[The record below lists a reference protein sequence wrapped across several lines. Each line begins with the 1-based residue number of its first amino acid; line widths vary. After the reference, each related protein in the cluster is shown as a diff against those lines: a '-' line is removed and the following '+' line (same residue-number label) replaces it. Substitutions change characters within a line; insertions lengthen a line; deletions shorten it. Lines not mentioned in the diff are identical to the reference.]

1 MILLAAKPKLS
12 QLAKKKSI
20 RYVTGVE
27 LNVTFSHPKYH
38 EGKAVSLDFLGY
50 QFDANNKALK
60 SKLGNNGKISR
71 GKSSKNPQQPECR
84 I

>member
-1 MILLAAKPKLS
+1 M
-12 QLAKKKSI
+12 AKKEDV

-50 QFDANNKALK
+50 QFDPNNKALE
-60 SKLGNNGKISR
+60 SKLDKDG
-71 GKSSKNPQQPECR
+71 
-84 I
+84 